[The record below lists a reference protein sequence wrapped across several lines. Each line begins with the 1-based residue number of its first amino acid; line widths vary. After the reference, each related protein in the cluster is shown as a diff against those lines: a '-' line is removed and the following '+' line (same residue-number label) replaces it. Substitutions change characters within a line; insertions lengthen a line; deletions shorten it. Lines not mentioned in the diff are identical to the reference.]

1 MFDTTKSTP
10 TLYICQHEN
19 GRKFNLNNFK
29 FVVDKGNLLP
39 DNHPIETKCFNRR
52 KIMLTQRDIDYGFDE
67 NDVEELMDSFYEE
80 LYRVDQNKDYEDK
93 E

>member
-1 MFDTTKSTP
+1 
-10 TLYICQHEN
+10 
-19 GRKFNLNNFK
+19 
-29 FVVDKGNLLP
+29 
-39 DNHPIETKCFNRR
+39 
-52 KIMLTQRDIDYGFDE
+52 MLTQRDIDYGFDE